1 MRQIQNMRN
10 FDIENLETVD
20 CKCQG
25 GQHFTIDKFKGG
37 RDVERIGCRQ

>member
-10 FDIENLETVD
+10 FENLETVD

-25 GQHFTIDKFKGG
+25 GQNFTIYKFKGG
-37 RDVERIGCRQ
+37 RDAERIGCRQ